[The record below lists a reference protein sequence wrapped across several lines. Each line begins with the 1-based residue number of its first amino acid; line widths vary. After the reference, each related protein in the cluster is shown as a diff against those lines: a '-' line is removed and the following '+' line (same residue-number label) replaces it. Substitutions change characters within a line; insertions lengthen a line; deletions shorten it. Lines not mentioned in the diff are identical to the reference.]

1 MWYVYYS
8 TLLQKG
14 KIRSGDKN
22 DQISMTMI
30 NKTIVSNNAIKNRL
44 KIKL

>member
-1 MWYVYYS
+1 MWYMYYS
-8 TLLQKG
+8 TLLKKG

-22 DQISMTMI
+22 DQISITMI
-30 NKTIVSNNAIKNRL
+30 NKIIVSNNAIKNRF

>member
-1 MWYVYYS
+1 MYDS
-8 TLLQKG
+8 TLPQKG
-14 KIRSGDKN
+14 KIRSGNKS
-22 DQISMTMI
+22 DQISITLI